1 MLRNLLILILITVGL
16 ALVRWLI
23 KDVVRAVS
31 QALGLSGNSP
41 AEAGNRESAPG
52 SGTATGHMVR
62 DPESG
67 TYIDEKLAV
76 REVVN
81 GETLY
86 FESRETRDA
95 YLKKARSS

>member
-16 ALVRWLI
+16 ALVRWLV

-31 QALGLSGNSP
+31 QALGLSGSSP
-41 AEAGNRESAPG
+41 AEANKEKSAPG
-52 SGTATGHMVR
+52 SGTVTGHMVR
-62 DPESG
+62 DPVSG
-67 TYIDEKLAV
+67 TYIDEKLAI

-95 YLKKARSS
+95 YLKKARS

>member
-1 MLRNLLILILITVGL
+1 MT
-16 ALVRWLI
+16 
-23 KDVVRAVS
+23 
-31 QALGLSGNSP
+31 QTLGLSGNSP
-41 AEAGNRESAPG
+41 AEANKEKSAPG
-52 SGTATGHMVR
+52 SGTVTGHMVR
-62 DPESG
+62 DPVSG

-95 YLKKARSS
+95 YLKKARS

>member
-1 MLRNLLILILITVGL
+1 MLRNLLILVLITVGL

-41 AEAGNRESAPG
+41 AEANKEKSAPG
-52 SGTATGHMVR
+52 SGTVTGHMVR
-62 DPESG
+62 DPVSG
-67 TYIDEKLAV
+67 TYIDEKLAI
-76 REVVN
+76 REVVG

-95 YLKKARSS
+95 YLKKARS

>member
-1 MLRNLLILILITVGL
+1 MLRNLLVLVLIAVGL

-31 QALGLSGNSP
+31 QVLGLSSNSP
-41 AEAGNRESAPG
+41 AEASNRESGPG
-52 SGTATGHMVR
+52 SGTAAGHMVR

-67 TYIDEKLAV
+67 TYIDEKLAIK
-76 REVVN
+76 EVVN

-95 YLKKARSS
+95 YLKKARS

>member
-16 ALVRWLI
+16 VLVRWLV
-23 KDVVRAVS
+23 KDVVRAVT

-41 AEAGNRESAPG
+41 AEANKEKSAPG
-52 SGTATGHMVR
+52 SGTVTGHMVR
-62 DPESG
+62 DPVSG
-67 TYIDEKLAV
+67 TYIDEKLAI

-81 GETLY
+81 GETLH

-95 YLKKARSS
+95 YLKKARS